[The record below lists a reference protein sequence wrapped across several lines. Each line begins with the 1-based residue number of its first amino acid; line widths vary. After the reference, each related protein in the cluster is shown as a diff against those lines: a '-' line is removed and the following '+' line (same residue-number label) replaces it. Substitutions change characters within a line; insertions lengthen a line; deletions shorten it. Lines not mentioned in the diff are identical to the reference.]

1 MNNSVQRKYAR
12 MIGRPLRQVAASMH
26 MYERQIE
33 ESPLSLWLYFDGL
46 DPFRFFGTPDGWRIG
61 IDQTQA
67 APVDMGESGEVVI
80 RDISRRSVLSAGLDK
95 ILKVA
100 WEVRARDSGQMIGV
114 RFDFGLSFKPMILNW
129 DDELHIADEYP
140 SEMEESIT
148 EVPILKTT
156 E

>member
-1 MNNSVQRKYAR
+1 
-12 MIGRPLRQVAASMH
+12 
-26 MYERQIE
+26 
-33 ESPLSLWLYFDGL
+33 
-46 DPFRFFGTPDGWRIG
+46 
-61 IDQTQA
+61 
-67 APVDMGESGEVVI
+67 
-80 RDISRRSVLSAGLDK
+80 
-95 ILKVA
+95 
-100 WEVRARDSGQMIGV
+100 MIGV